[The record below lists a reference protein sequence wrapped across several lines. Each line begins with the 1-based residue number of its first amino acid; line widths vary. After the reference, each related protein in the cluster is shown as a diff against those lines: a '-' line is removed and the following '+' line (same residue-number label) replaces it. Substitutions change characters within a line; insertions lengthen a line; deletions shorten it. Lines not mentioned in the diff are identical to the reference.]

1 MFASVAE
8 EFLPEAWVGDGGH
21 SLGPLQQGQAGEV
34 DDPVLRRHILDHGT
48 GGGDHAAR
56 RDAGDDVGLQCAV
69 LLLVCGIEADEA
81 LSALRPEGTLQEIQ
95 LPADAGELPGTGR
108 SLRFP
113 GP

>member
-1 MFASVAE
+1 MEAIAWARSSRDRPVRLTTPYSVATY
-8 EFLPEAWVGDGGH
+8 WIM
-21 SLGPLQQGQAGEV
+21 
-34 DDPVLRRHILDHGT
+34 RT

-95 LPADAGELPGTGR
+95 LPADAGELPGAVL
-108 SLRFP
+108 LRFP